1 MKRLKNEVDHNY
13 NTLISNVS
21 KNLLRPETLKNEY

>member
-13 NTLISNVS
+13 NILISNVS
-21 KNLLRPETLKNEY
+21 KNLLRPETLKKD